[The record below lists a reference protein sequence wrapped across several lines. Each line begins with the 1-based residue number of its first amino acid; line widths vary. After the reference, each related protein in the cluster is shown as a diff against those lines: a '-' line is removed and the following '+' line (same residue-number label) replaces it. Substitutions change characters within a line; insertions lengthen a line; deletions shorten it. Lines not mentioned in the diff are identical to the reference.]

1 MRVCPLSLIGRRRS
15 ERGHVHR
22 AAVFGR
28 DADQA
33 QEAGDPSEGAGLCQE
48 TEHAGAARAARLR
61 CGHPGSKQDTAARE
75 SRPILI

>member
-1 MRVCPLSLIGRRRS
+1 MRVCPLSLIGCRRS
-15 ERGHVHR
+15 ERGHSHR

-33 QEAGDPSEGAGLCQE
+33 QEAGDPTEGAGLRQE

-61 CGHPGSKQDTAARE
+61 RGRPGSQQNAAARE
-75 SRPILI
+75 SRPL